1 MDMVR
6 TEDTILGKIVA
17 RKREEVDLREKKL
30 SLNDLEQRAKV
41 ASPTRGFA
49 KALQAKKPAVIAEI
63 KKASPSQGV
72 IRENFKPAE
81 IAVQYEKAG
90 AACLSVLTD
99 VDFFAGN
106 DQNLK
111 LARSVTKLPALRKDF
126 MISPYQIVES
136 RALEAD
142 CVLLIAACLSDA
154 QMQEMASLAVEHGM
168 DVLVEVHNHSELDRA
183 LILPDSAIIG
193 INNRN
198 LKNFSVSLNVT
209 LGLKQYVPND
219 RLLVTESGI
228 KTRNDVDLML
238 ANGVNS
244 FLVGESFMRET
255 NPGAA
260 LTQLFGQPKNIN
272 SVA

>member
-1 MDMVR
+1 MNMIR
-6 TEDTILGKIVA
+6 IEDTILGKIVD
-17 RKREEVDLREKKL
+17 RKCEEVASREKKL
-30 SLNDLEQRAKV
+30 SLHDLEQRTKI
-41 ASPTRGFA
+41 ASPVRGFA
-49 KALQAKKPAVIAEI
+49 QALQRKKPAVIAEI

-72 IRENFKPAE
+72 IREHFNPAE
-81 IAVQYEKAG
+81 IATHYEKAG

-99 VDFFAGN
+99 IDFFQGN

-111 LARSVTKLPALRKDF
+111 LARSVTKLPVLRKDF
-126 MISPYQIVES
+126 MVSPYQIVES

-142 CVLLIAACLSDA
+142 CVLLIASCLSDQ
-154 QMQEMASLAVEHGM
+154 QMQEFSSIAIEHGM
-168 DVLVEVHNHSELDRA
+168 DILVEVHNHAELDRA
-183 LILPDSAIIG
+183 LLLPDSAIIG

-209 LGLKQYVPND
+209 LGLKQYVPQD

-244 FLVGESFMRET
+244 FLVGESFMRES
-255 NPGAA
+255 NPGVA
-260 LTQLFGQPKNIN
+260 LNNLFGHPRAIDS
-272 SVA
+272 SV

>member
-1 MDMVR
+1 MNMIR
-6 TEDTILGKIVA
+6 IEDTILGKIVD
-17 RKREEVDLREKKL
+17 RKCEEVASREKKL
-30 SLNDLEQRAKV
+30 SLHDLEQRTKIAAPV
-41 ASPTRGFA
+41 RGFA
-49 KALQAKKPAVIAEI
+49 QALQRKKPAVIAEI

-72 IRENFKPAE
+72 IREHFNPAE
-81 IAVQYEKAG
+81 IATQYEKAG

-99 VDFFAGN
+99 IDFFQGN

-111 LARSVTKLPALRKDF
+111 LARSVTKLPVLRKDF
-126 MISPYQIVES
+126 MVSPYQIVES

-142 CVLLIAACLSDA
+142 CVLLIASCLSDQ
-154 QMQEMASLAVEHGM
+154 QMQEFSSIAIEHGM
-168 DVLVEVHNHSELDRA
+168 DILVEVHNHAELDRA
-183 LILPDSAIIG
+183 LLLPDSAIIG

-209 LGLKQYVPND
+209 LGLKQYVPQD

-244 FLVGESFMRET
+244 FLVGESFMRES
-255 NPGAA
+255 NPGVA
-260 LTQLFGQPKNIN
+260 LNNLFGHPRAIDS
-272 SVA
+272 SV

>member
-1 MDMVR
+1 MNMIR
-6 TEDTILGKIVA
+6 IEDTILGKIVD
-17 RKREEVDLREKKL
+17 RKCEEVASREKKL
-30 SLNDLEQRAKV
+30 SLHDLEQRTKI
-41 ASPTRGFA
+41 ASPVRGFA
-49 KALQAKKPAVIAEI
+49 QALQRKKPAVIAEI

-72 IRENFKPAE
+72 IREHFNPAE
-81 IAVQYEKAG
+81 IATQYEKAG

-99 VDFFAGN
+99 IDFFQGN

-111 LARSVTKLPALRKDF
+111 LARSVTKLPVLRKDF
-126 MISPYQIVES
+126 MVSPYQIVES

-142 CVLLIAACLSDA
+142 CVLLIASCLSDQ
-154 QMQEMASLAVEHGM
+154 QMQEFSSIAIEHGM
-168 DVLVEVHNHSELDRA
+168 DILVEVHNHAELDRA
-183 LILPDSAIIG
+183 LLLPDSAIIG

-209 LGLKQYVPND
+209 LGLKQYVPQD

-244 FLVGESFMRET
+244 FLVGESFMRES
-255 NPGAA
+255 NPGVA
-260 LTQLFGQPKNIN
+260 LNNLFGHPRAIDS
-272 SVA
+272 SV

>member
-1 MDMVR
+1 MNMIR
-6 TEDTILGKIVA
+6 IEDTILGKIVD
-17 RKREEVDLREKKL
+17 RKCEEVASREKKL
-30 SLNDLEQRAKV
+30 SLHDLEQRTKI
-41 ASPTRGFA
+41 ASPVRGFA
-49 KALQAKKPAVIAEI
+49 QALQRKKPAVIAEI

-72 IRENFKPAE
+72 IREHFNPAE
-81 IAVQYEKAG
+81 IATQYEKAG

-99 VDFFAGN
+99 IDFFQGN

-111 LARSVTKLPALRKDF
+111 LARSVTKLPVLRKDF
-126 MISPYQIVES
+126 MVSPYQIVES

-142 CVLLIAACLSDA
+142 CVLLIASCLSDQ
-154 QMQEMASLAVEHGM
+154 QMQEFSSIAIEHGM
-168 DVLVEVHNHSELDRA
+168 DILVEVHNHAELDRA
-183 LILPDSAIIG
+183 LLLPDSAIIG

-209 LGLKQYVPND
+209 LGLKQSVPQD

-244 FLVGESFMRET
+244 FLVGESFMRES
-255 NPGAA
+255 NPGVA
-260 LTQLFGQPKNIN
+260 LNNLFGHPRAIDS
-272 SVA
+272 SV